1 MNSDPIAQRIRNGYT
16 WLKLNSEQACELK
29 SEQYDEAKWIR
40 HLKMYEQLVD
50 QARAMGIEEQ
60 DCLPQVVDDMTHDEV
75 LAEML

>member
-1 MNSDPIAQRIRNGYT
+1 MNSDPIALRIRNGYT

-29 SEQYDEAKWIR
+29 GEQYNEDKWIR

-50 QARAMGIEEQ
+50 QAKAMGIEEQ
-60 DCLPQVVDDMTHDEV
+60 DCLPQVVDDMIHDEV